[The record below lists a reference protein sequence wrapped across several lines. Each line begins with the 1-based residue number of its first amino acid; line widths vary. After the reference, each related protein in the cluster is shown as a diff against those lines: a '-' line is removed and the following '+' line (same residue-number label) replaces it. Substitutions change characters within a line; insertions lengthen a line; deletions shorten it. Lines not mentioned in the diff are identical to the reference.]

1 MAKTAVIVVVAYGR
15 YFLPFTLSNTKPVTG
30 NRKVARFA
38 TSSSCLFLSSFIK
51 KCYFN
56 GKKKYL
62 PSSCSYLFQCCCCR
76 EARRI
81 SVNFTENVTVD
92 NHFHIPV
99 GMLVGPGIDKEPENI
114 QHSGVK
120 LFMPENVVYENR
132 EPLY

>member
-15 YFLPFTLSNTKPVTG
+15 YFLPFTLSNKSKVLYIYTKPVTG

-62 PSSCSYLFQCCCCR
+62 PSFVLICF
-76 EARRI
+76 
-81 SVNFTENVTVD
+81 NVAAA
-92 NHFHIPV
+92 
-99 GMLVGPGIDKEPENI
+99 E
-114 QHSGVK
+114 K
-120 LFMPENVVYENR
+120 LGEFP
-132 EPLY
+132 